1 MHWRRPVRG
10 NIRRRRVGGAGNR
23 ASMGDDRQ
31 RLAAILAADAVGF
44 SRHMEADERATA
56 AALDAARAM
65 FRSEIESHQGHVIN
79 MVGDSVLAFFETAA
93 GAVTAAI
100 GIQHALESAP
110 APAADRRLRF
120 RIGVHLGDVVEKV
133 DGDVYGD
140 GVNIAARLQ
149 AMAPPGGVVVSEAV
163 RGAVKSRIAAV
174 FDDLGPQAVRNIAE
188 PVHAFA
194 VREVG
199 TAPPAPTPPR
209 GAARRIWLAGAA
221 GGAALAAIAAGFML
235 WPRPASPPPVATPA
249 APPSVVAA
257 APAPSPPPVPT
268 PVPTDKPSIA
278 VLPFDNMSGDPAQAY
293 FA

>member
-174 FDDLGPQAVRNIAE
+174 FDDLGPQSVKNIAD
-188 PVHAFA
+188 PIRAFA
-194 VREVG
+194 VSLPGAVPSPLSPS
-199 TAPPAPTPPR
+199 TAASPLRHWRYAVM
-209 GAARRIWLAGAA
+209 AATAAIALAGAFVA
-221 GGAALAAIAAGFML
+221 WKQWLG
-235 WPRPASPPPVATPA
+235 ASPDVAGAVAVKDA
-249 APPSVVAA
+249 AP
-257 APAPSPPPVPT
+257 VPGG
-268 PVPTDKPSIA
+268 KPSIA
-278 VLPFDNMSGDPAQAY
+278 VLPFDNMSGETDKAY
-293 FA
+293 FADGMTEDLITD